1 MGQKVN
7 PNGLRLGIN
16 KDWEA
21 KWYSNKKD
29 FAKYLDID
37 VKIREYL
44 TENLKNAGIKNAGI
58 AKVEIERNAK
68 KTEVVIHTSKPG
80 VMIGH
85 GGEEIE
91 KLKKQLSKITG
102 ENVQISIVDIKKA
115 DLNAQLVA
123 DSIANQIT
131 NRASFRM
138 AQKRA
143 IRNAMKAGAKGIKTS
158 VSGRLG
164 GADMARSEGYTEGTI
179 PLHTLRAD
187 VDYAFAEADTTF
199 GKIGVKVWI
208 YKGEILNKK
217 NNNQPK
223 IEKENKENKENK
235 AKGGN

>member
-21 KWYSNKKD
+21 KWYSNKTD
-29 FAKYLDID
+29 FSKYLDKDI
-37 VKIREYL
+37 KIRKYIE
-44 TENLKNAGIKNAGI
+44 ENLKNAGV

-68 KTEVVIHTSKPG
+68 RCEVSIHTSKPG
-80 VMIGH
+80 VMIGR

-91 KLKKQLSKITG
+91 KLKKTLSKIAD
-102 ENVQISIVDIKKA
+102 ENVQISIVDIKKV

-187 VDYAFAEADTTF
+187 VDYATSEADTTF

-208 YKGEILNKK
+208 YKGEILNSKK
-217 NNNQPK
+217 T
-223 IEKENKENKENK
+223 NKTEK

>member
-7 PNGLRLGIN
+7 PIGMRIGIN
-16 KDWEA
+16 KDWSS
-21 KWYSNKKD
+21 KWFAENKD
-29 FAKYLDID
+29 FAKYLKIDNEIRKYLNKRLKDAAVSSIDI
-37 VKIREYL
+37 
-44 TENLKNAGIKNAGI
+44 N
-58 AKVEIERNAK
+58 RNNK
-68 KTEVVIHTSKPG
+68 KTEVVIYTAKPG
-80 VMIGH
+80 VVIGH

-91 KLKKQLSKITG
+91 KIKNEINKLTKEEI
-102 ENVQISIVDIKKA
+102 VVSIFEVKNPD
-115 DLNAQLVA
+115 LVA
-123 DSIANQIT
+123 KLVAENIAKQIE
-131 NRASFRM
+131 NRGSYKM

-143 IRNAMKAGAKGIKTS
+143 IRNTMKAGAKGIKTS

-187 VDYAFAEADTTF
+187 VDYATSEADTTF

-217 NNNQPK
+217 
-223 IEKENKENKENK
+223 

>member
-16 KDWEA
+16 KDWQA
-21 KWYSNKKD
+21 KWYSNKQD
-29 FAKYLDID
+29 FAKNLNKDIEIRNYLE
-37 VKIREYL
+37 KTL
-44 TENLKNAGIKNAGI
+44 KNAGI

-91 KLKKQLSKITG
+91 KLKKQLSSIAD
-102 ENVQISIVDIKKA
+102 ENVQISIVDIKNA
-115 DLNAQLVA
+115 DLNADLVA
-123 DSIANQIT
+123 ESIANQIT

-217 NNNQPK
+217 N
-223 IEKENKENKENK
+223 KENT
-235 AKGGN
+235 KGGN